1 MIKCIR
7 DACLHHH
14 ICPLVKWLSPEKFPR
29 TPFKSQ
35 QQQQCQEFSINQKN
49 ESWNTFLHT
58 FTLENSPKNSKKQ
71 FQVFL
76 DNITVVKNHRKYLTW
91 IFNLLIII
99 FGIFSKIKYFSGKNW
114 NMRLFIAI
122 FEPCAEINQI
132 NVGFWRLSSLSYY
145 TILAIKWNLIRTTR
159 IF

>member
-1 MIKCIR
+1 MYIRKSITSPLVWELKFQCNFVEIQKFFVIKCIR

-58 FTLENSPKNSKKQ
+58 FTLENSPKIQKNNSKSFMIKSQ
-71 FQVFL
+71 WLKIAKNISNDFSICSKLFL
-76 DNITVVKNHRKYLTW
+76 AFSPKSNIFPVK
-91 IFNLLIII
+91 I
-99 FGIFSKIKYFSGKNW
+99 
-114 NMRLFIAI
+114 
-122 FEPCAEINQI
+122 EICD
-132 NVGFWRLSSLSYY
+132 FL
-145 TILAIKWNLIRTTR
+145 
-159 IF
+159 

>member
-1 MIKCIR
+1 MYIRKSITSPLVWELKFQCNFVEIQKFFVIKCIR

-58 FTLENSPKNSKKQ
+58 FTLENSPKIQKNNSKS
-71 FQVFL
+71 FQNISQWLQITENISLEFL
-76 DNITVVKNHRKYLTW
+76 IGSKL
-91 IFNLLIII
+91 FLAFLP
-99 FGIFSKIKYFSGKNW
+99 KIKYFSVK
-114 NMRLFIAI
+114 
-122 FEPCAEINQI
+122 
-132 NVGFWRLSSLSYY
+132 SL
-145 TILAIKWNLIRTTR
+145 
-159 IF
+159 